1 MYIKSLIK
9 KIILASVGLF
19 FYGFCVYSFIQMNI
33 GVGPWDVF
41 CIGLSKTLNIKYGNA
56 SIAISVIIIIV
67 DLLMKEKIGIG
78 TILDAIIVGKTVD
91 LFNAINLIP
100 AIEHNYLLSIVG
112 LILVFIGEG
121 IAQFLYMKA
130 GLSCGPRDSLQIAL
144 GKRLSKLPIG
154 VVNIILL
161 CVVFIVGFFLGGPY
175 GIGTLLAP
183 FGIGFAQDLVFKITK
198 FDPKSI
204 KHESIIDSFKNLKNN
219 ALVVLNGDDE
229 RLKNVKPQDLKN
241 VENAQVVFYGK
252 ENEEGKSAFAQEVHL
267 QGVRGV
273 EIKGT
278 LYDNTF
284 SLKEPLPGEHNVWNV
299 LAALLIGHH
308 FGMTMEEM
316 KAGVLSVPVMPGRNH
331 LISCDKLLVFD
342 DCYNA
347 NPASMKSS
355 LDVLSQESGRKVAIL
370 GDMGELGDNKEN
382 LHLEVGQYAGK
393 ADIDVVYTVGELSLY
408 TARGVRSENQSI
420 KVRSFDT
427 KEDLY
432 PVLKKELKEG
442 DTVLVKASHFMQFEN
457 IVKFLEENYND

>member
-1 MYIKSLIK
+1 MYVKSLIK
-9 KIILASVGLF
+9 KILLASVGLF

-204 KHESIIDSFKNLKNN
+204 KHESIIDSFKNLKNS
-219 ALVVLNGDDE
+219 
-229 RLKNVKPQDLKN
+229 K
-241 VENAQVVFYGK
+241 
-252 ENEEGKSAFAQEVHL
+252 
-267 QGVRGV
+267 
-273 EIKGT
+273 
-278 LYDNTF
+278 
-284 SLKEPLPGEHNVWNV
+284 
-299 LAALLIGHH
+299 
-308 FGMTMEEM
+308 
-316 KAGVLSVPVMPGRNH
+316 
-331 LISCDKLLVFD
+331 
-342 DCYNA
+342 
-347 NPASMKSS
+347 
-355 LDVLSQESGRKVAIL
+355 
-370 GDMGELGDNKEN
+370 
-382 LHLEVGQYAGK
+382 
-393 ADIDVVYTVGELSLY
+393 
-408 TARGVRSENQSI
+408 
-420 KVRSFDT
+420 
-427 KEDLY
+427 
-432 PVLKKELKEG
+432 
-442 DTVLVKASHFMQFEN
+442 
-457 IVKFLEENYND
+457 